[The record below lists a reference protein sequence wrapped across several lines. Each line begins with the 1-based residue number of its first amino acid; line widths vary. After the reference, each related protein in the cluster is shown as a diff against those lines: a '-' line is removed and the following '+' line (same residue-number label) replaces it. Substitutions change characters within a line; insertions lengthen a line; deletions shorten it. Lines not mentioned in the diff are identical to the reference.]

1 MRRIWPFTFN
11 FLLYASVAFVS
22 PFMVLYYQRLG
33 FTGAQIGLLTGI
45 TPLTTFFSA
54 PLWTALADSTRR
66 HRLIMGLTILAG
78 VIALFIFPLLK
89 VFAPILLLA
98 ILFNFFVGPVA
109 SFIDSATM
117 FMLAD
122 EKEMY
127 GRIRL
132 GGTIGYGLAAPI
144 AGVLVQNYGL
154 KFAFWGSA
162 GLFLLGFFVS
172 QKLVFGTS
180 RVKNP
185 SLGRVRTLL
194 SNPGWLLFLT
204 VAFAG
209 GAALA
214 ALNSYIFPYLKEL
227 GANEST
233 MGLALTI
240 GTLSEIPVLFFGNLL
255 IKRLKS
261 RGLLMLTM
269 TVTGLRMV
277 LFGVSGT
284 PSLALIIQLLNGL
297 SFPAMW
303 VAGVSYAHENAPEGM
318 ETTAQGLFGA
328 MVMGFGMSVGGF
340 IGGPLLE
347 NIGGRG
353 LYLIYGVFVLTIVAI
368 VMLIQRRLPTE
379 DQ

>member
-1 MRRIWPFTFN
+1 MRKTWPFTLN
-11 FLLYASVAFVS
+11 FLLYASFAFVS
-22 PFMVLYYQRLG
+22 PFFVLYYQRLG

-45 TPLTTFFSA
+45 TPLVTFFSA

-66 HRLIMGLTILAG
+66 HLLIMNIAILAG
-78 VIALFIFPLLK
+78 VIALFIFPQLN

-98 ILFNFFVGPVA
+98 ILFNFFVAPVA
-109 SFIDSATM
+109 PFIDSATM

-122 EKEMY
+122 EKDMY

-144 AGVLVQNYGL
+144 AGVLVQNHGL

-180 RVKNP
+180 SVESP
-185 SLGRVRTLL
+185 SWGRVRTLL
-194 SNPGWLLFLT
+194 TNPGWLLFLT
-204 VAFAG
+204 MAFAG
-209 GAALA
+209 GIALA

-255 IKRLKS
+255 IKLLKS

-269 TVTGLRMV
+269 IVTGLRMV

-284 PSLALIIQLLNGL
+284 PRLALFIQLLNGL

-303 VAGVSYAHENAPEGM
+303 VAGVSYAHENAPVGM
-318 ETTAQGLFGA
+318 ESTAQGLFGA
-328 MVMGFGMSVGGF
+328 VVMGFGLAVGGL

-353 LYLIYGVFVLTIVAI
+353 LFLVYGVFVLAI
-368 VMLIQRRLPTE
+368 MFVVMLILRRLPSE
-379 DQ
+379 GQ